1 MTTMIRWNPFREVAA
16 MQREMD
22 RLFDQNWRTA
32 RPATRNHALALDA
45 YETDTAY
52 VVFTALPGVNP
63 DAINVSI
70 EDNVLTISG
79 EVAQPTFEEAANAR
93 SLLLERS
100 YGKFSRSIR
109 IGAPVDADKVEA
121 AYENGLLKL
130 TLPKTPE
137 AQPRL
142 IPVKNGTKVN

>member
-22 RLFDQNWRTA
+22 RLFEQNRRSA
-32 RPATRNHALALDA
+32 RSTSHAHALALDA
-45 YETDTAY
+45 YETDNAY

-63 DAINVSI
+63 DQINVSI

-79 EVAQPTFEEAANAR
+79 EVAQPAFEEKDNPR
-93 SLLLERS
+93 SLMLERS

-121 AYENGLLKL
+121 AYENGVLKL

>member
-22 RLFDQNWRTA
+22 RLFDQDWRAA

-45 YETDTAY
+45 YETDNAY
-52 VVFTALPGVNP
+52 VVFTALPGISP

-79 EVAQPTFEEAANAR
+79 EVAQPAFEEKDNAR

-109 IGAPVDADKVEA
+109 VGAPVDSDKVEA

-142 IPVKNGTKVN
+142 IPVRNGAKMN

>member
-1 MTTMIRWNPFREVAA
+1 MTTIVRWNPFREVAA

-22 RLFDQNWRTA
+22 RLFDQNWRTV
-32 RPATRNHALALDA
+32 RPANSTHALALDA
-45 YETDTAY
+45 YETDNAY

-63 DAINVSI
+63 EDISVSI

-79 EVAQPTFEEAANAR
+79 ETAQPAFEEKDNAR
-93 SLLLERS
+93 GLLLERN

-109 IGAPVDADKVEA
+109 VGAPVDSDKVEA
-121 AYENGLLKL
+121 AYENGVLKL

-142 IPVKNGTKVN
+142 IPVKASAKLN